1 MPILVGREKPSKLV
15 HHSLFFHIKFCFSSM
30 HANVFI
36 GMMAL
41 SISAQTNY
49 SSIFDFNDLVDIDG
63 NPSNTSQYK
72 GNVILAIN
80 VASF

>member
-1 MPILVGREKPSKLV
+1 
-15 HHSLFFHIKFCFSSM
+15 M